1 MESLWSHVFN
11 GDKSMSQVVCA
22 SAPLLTKEPG
32 SAHADG
38 QASPPVWTMTDGS
51 QLELIVAFC
60 LAPVVV
66 LVVVVVV
73 VVVVAVSE

>member
-1 MESLWSHVFN
+1 MEGLWSHVFN
-11 GDKSMSQVVCA
+11 GDKSISLVVCA

-51 QLELIVAFC
+51 LLQLIVAFC

-73 VVVVAVSE
+73 IVVVAVSE